1 MEFFSGNVPTLMGEH
16 TMCGKRKKHKLKG
29 AVFEKAPT
37 GKIASYLTLGTT
49 HIMMST
55 KNQIFKPPCPHSP
68 TIFFL
73 NPQRRSFGARQHFT
87 ASFH

>member
-29 AVFEKAPT
+29 AVLEKAPT
-37 GKIASYLTLGTT
+37 GKIASYLTLGIT

-68 TIFFL
+68 TIFF
-73 NPQRRSFGARQHFT
+73 
-87 ASFH
+87 